1 MNIRA
6 RFALM
11 PVLCIA
17 TAVGVALSS
26 LHGIA
31 SAQVLYGSIVGN
43 VRDQSGA
50 AVPGATVTIT
60 SRETNQVRTTTTNEE
75 GGYNLPN
82 VQSGTYEVKVTR
94 EGFRPTV
101 ETSVAVTI
109 NTIARVDTTLQVGNV
124 SEVLEV
130 SSQAQTLQT
139 DRAEVRAEITTKTLT
154 DVPVPGQRNYQ
165 ALFITLPGITP
176 PSTPHSVGSNPSR
189 SMSWNTNGVNRAAN
203 NTRIDGASAT
213 NVWLPHIASYTPA
226 LESIET
232 VNIVTNSFDA
242 EQGLAGGAAVTV
254 QVRSG
259 SNDTH
264 GAGFWYNQ
272 GNWSQ
277 TRPFFQPANQDTPKF
292 VYNQRGG
299 RLGGPI
305 KKDKIFYFGSY
316 EWSTDRRFASRL
328 NTVPTAEMRAG
339 NMSAS
344 NTVIYD
350 PATGNPDGTGR
361 QAFPG
366 NIIPANRIDPL
377 ARRLLDD
384 LVPLPN
390 VPGNLLTN
398 NYYSGGSFAFDRH
411 TIDSKVNFNLTD
423 KWTSFARLSWLDFN
437 VVNPTV
443 FGQDGGGRGVTDA
456 ANPGTGFGNTWS
468 GTIATTY
475 VFTPTLLLDAYY
487 GYTLMDSNVEQ
498 PGLGPNT
505 ARDVYRIP
513 GTNGTRRA
521 ESGNAGF
528 GITGFEAFGNQDTVL
543 PYFRTDPQSQYVAN
557 LNWTKGTHNI
567 RFGMDI
573 YRLALNHS
581 QMEFPNNTSDATAAG
596 RFNFGQGPTQASTT
610 NAAGQPVT
618 TAGSQYN
625 AVASYL
631 LGYVTGGGRLLL
643 NGDAKNGDEFTT
655 RTGMYSFYIR
665 DQWQATRNLTIN
677 IGTRYEYF
685 PLPTRQNRGV
695 ERYNFDTNQ
704 MLVCGVGDIPKNCGT
719 KVGNLYFSPR
729 VGIAYR
735 ANERTVFRS
744 GFGINWDPWNLAR
757 PLRTNYPVLA
767 AGALIPP
774 TSLGWARRLQ
784 EGLPDFTV
792 PAIGNGVLSIPPNYA
807 LNTTDDE
814 YTRGYVLNWNA
825 TVERQFGGNF
835 TAQAA
840 YVASRAV
847 HTAGVLDLN
856 AGQVPGADNQGR
868 PFFQRFGRTA
878 ATNLVDAI
886 GYSTYHSLQTQL
898 NRRFSNGFQVG
909 SSYTWSKVIG
919 LCCEE
924 ENNAGPRIK
933 ALNYQDLNRALLNSD
948 RTHNFQLT
956 AIYELP
962 FGAGRRWN
970 PGNGA
975 VRAIVSGWQIN
986 TLTSIFSGSPFS
998 VTSDGGSL
1006 RMPGND
1012 QRADQ
1017 IKPEVTKL
1025 GGIGVGKPYY
1035 DWTAFAPV
1043 TEARFG
1049 TAGFNSLR
1057 GPGAFNSDLGLF
1069 RRFAMS
1075 ERMNLEFRAEA
1086 FNWTNTPKFNNPS
1099 GGINN
1104 LQRNAD
1110 GSFRTG
1116 VFEVTGTNA
1125 YGRDVAERILRLG
1138 LRLSF

>member
-1 MNIRA
+1 MS
-6 RFALM
+6 
-11 PVLCIA
+11 VLCVAIGMPIA
-17 TAVGVALSS
+17 LSTLPGVAD
-26 LHGIA
+26 
-31 SAQVLYGSIVGN
+31 AQVLYGSIVGN
-43 VRDQSGA
+43 VRDQTGG

-60 SRETNQVRTTTTNEE
+60 SKETNQVRTTTTNEE
-75 GGYNLPN
+75 GGYNVPN
-82 VQSGTYEVKVTR
+82 VQSGTYEVKVAR
-94 EGFRPTV
+94 EGFRPSV
-101 ETSVAVTI
+101 ENNVAVTI
-109 NTIARVDTTLQVGNV
+109 NSIARIDMTLQVGNV
-124 SEVLEV
+124 SEVVEV

-259 SNDTH
+259 SNDVR
-264 GAGFWYNQ
+264 GAGFWYHQ

-277 TRPFFQPANQDTPKF
+277 SRPYFQPANQDIPKF

-328 NTVPTAEMRAG
+328 NTVPTPEMRTG

-344 NTVIYD
+344 NTIIYD
-350 PATGNPDGTGR
+350 PATGNQNGTGR
-361 QAFPG
+361 QPFPG
-366 NIIPANRIDPL
+366 NIIPPERIDPL
-377 ARRLLDD
+377 SRRLLDD

-390 VPGNLLTN
+390 VPGNPLTS
-398 NYYSGGSFAFDRH
+398 NYYAGDSFSFDRH

-443 FGQDGGGRGVTDA
+443 FGELGGGRGVTDA

-468 GTIATTY
+468 GTLATTY
-475 VFTPTLLLDAYY
+475 VFTPTFLVDAYY

-557 LNWTKGTHNI
+557 FNWTKGSHNV

-573 YRLALNHS
+573 YRLGLNHS
-581 QMEFPNNTSDATAAG
+581 QLEFPNNSSDATAAG
-596 RFNFGQGPTQASTT
+596 RFNFGQGPTQASIT
-610 NAAGQPVT
+610 NASGQTVT
-618 TAGSQYN
+618 SAGSQYN
-625 AVASYL
+625 AMASYL

-643 NGDAKNGDEFTT
+643 NGDAKNGDEYTT

-665 DQWQATRNLTIN
+665 DQWQATRDLTIN

-685 PLPTRQNRGV
+685 PLPTRENRGM

-704 MLVCGVGDIPKNCGT
+704 MLVCGVGSIPTNCGT
-719 KVGNLYFSPR
+719 KVGNFYFSPR

-735 ANERTVFRS
+735 ANEKTVFRS

-767 AGALIPP
+767 AGALISP

-784 EGLPDFTV
+784 EGLPDFGV
-792 PAIGNGVLSIPPNYA
+792 PEIGDGVLSIPPNYA
-807 LNTTDDE
+807 LNTTDDK

-825 TVERQFGGNF
+825 TVERQFGANF
-835 TAQAA
+835 AGQAA

-847 HTAGVLDLN
+847 HTSGVLDLN
-856 AGQVPGADNQGR
+856 AGQIPGADNAGR

-898 NRRFSNGFQVG
+898 NRRFSNGFQLG

-919 LCCEE
+919 LCCDE
-924 ENNAGPRIK
+924 ENNGGPRIK
-933 ALNYQDLNRALLNSD
+933 ALDYLHLNRSLLNSD

-962 FGAGRRWN
+962 FGTGKKWN
-970 PGNGA
+970 PGNSV
-975 VRAIVSGWQIN
+975 VRAVVSGWQIN

-1017 IKPEVTKL
+1017 VKPEVRKL
-1025 GGIGVGKPYY
+1025 GGIGVGNPYY
-1035 DWTAFAPV
+1035 DWTAFARV

-1057 GPGAFNSDLGLF
+1057 GPGVFSSDLGLF
-1069 RRFAMS
+1069 RRFAVS
-1075 ERMNLEFRAEA
+1075 ERVNVEFRAEA

-1104 LQRNAD
+1104 LQLNPD
-1110 GSFRTG
+1110 GTFRSG

-1125 YGRDVAERILRLG
+1125 YGRDVAERILRFG

>member
-1 MNIRA
+1 
-6 RFALM
+6 M
-11 PVLCIA
+11 PVFCLLAAILIA
-17 TAVGVALSS
+17 LSALPGVAL
-26 LHGIA
+26 
-31 SAQVLYGSIVGN
+31 AQVLYGSVVGN
-43 VRDQSGA
+43 VKDQSGA

-60 SRETNQVRTTTTNEE
+60 SKETNQVRTTTTNDE
-75 GGYNLPN
+75 GGYSVPN
-82 VQSGTYEVKVTR
+82 VQSGTYEVRVSR
-94 EGFRPTV
+94 DGFRPTV
-101 ETSVAVTI
+101 DANVVVTI
-109 NTIARVDTTLQVGNV
+109 NSVARVDSTLQVGNV
-124 SEVLEV
+124 SEVVEV
-130 SSQAQTLQT
+130 SGQAQTLQT
-139 DRAEVRAEITTKTLT
+139 DRGEVRSEITTKTLT
-154 DVPVPGQRNYQ
+154 DVPVPGSRNYQ

-277 TRPFFQPANQDTPKF
+277 SRPFFQPANQQTPKF

-305 KKDKIFYFGSY
+305 VKDKIFYFGSY
-316 EWSTDRRFASRL
+316 EWSTDRRFAQRF
-328 NTVPTAEMRAG
+328 NTVPTEAMRAG

-344 NTVIYD
+344 STVIYD

-361 QAFPG
+361 QPFPG
-366 NIIPANRIDPL
+366 NIIPADRIDPL
-377 ARRLLDD
+377 ARRLLND
-384 LVPLPN
+384 LLPLPN
-390 VPGNLLTN
+390 VPGNALTN

-411 TIDSKVNFNLTD
+411 TLDTKVNFNMTD

-443 FGQDGGGRGVTDA
+443 FGEAGGGRGVTEA
-456 ANPGTGFGNTWS
+456 ANPGNGFGNTWS
-468 GTIATTY
+468 GTLATTY
-475 VFTPTLLLDAYY
+475 VFTPTFLLDAYY

-505 ARDVYRIP
+505 ARDVYNIP

-521 ESGNAGF
+521 ESGMAGF
-528 GITGFEAFGNQDTVL
+528 SISNFEAFGNQDTVL

-557 LNWTKGTHNI
+557 FNWTKGSHNI

-573 YRLALNHS
+573 YRLGLNHS
-581 QMEFPNNTSDATAAG
+581 QLEFPNNSSDATAAG
-596 RFNFGQGPTQASTT
+596 RFNFGQGPTQASTV
-610 NAAGQPVT
+610 NAAGQTVT
-618 TAGSQYN
+618 TPGSQYN
-625 AVASYL
+625 SMASFL

-685 PLPTRQNRGV
+685 PLPTRSNRGM
-695 ERYNFDTNQ
+695 ERYDFDTNQ
-704 MLVCGVGDIPKNCGT
+704 MLVCGVGDVPKNCGT

-729 VGIAYR
+729 IGVAYR

-767 AGALIPP
+767 AGALISP
-774 TSLGWARRLQ
+774 TSLGWARRLS
-784 EGLPDFTV
+784 EGLPNFAAPEV
-792 PAIGNGVLSIPPNYA
+792 GNGVIPIPPNYA

-825 TVERQFGGNF
+825 TIERQIGGNF

-856 AGQVPGADNQGR
+856 AGQIPGADNAGR
-868 PFFQRFGRTA
+868 PFFQKFGRTA
-878 ATNLVDAI
+878 ATNLVDAL
-886 GYSTYHSLQTQL
+886 GFSTYHSLQTQL
-898 NRRFSNGFQVG
+898 NRRFSNGFQLG
-909 SSYTWSKVIG
+909 SSYTWSKAIG
-919 LCCEE
+919 LCCDE
-924 ENNAGPRIK
+924 ENNGGPRIK
-933 ALNYQDLNRALLNSD
+933 AVNFMHLNKALLSSD
-948 RTHNFQLT
+948 RPHNFQLT

-962 FGAGRRWN
+962 FGVGRRFN
-970 PGNGA
+970 PGNGV
-975 VRAIVSGWQIN
+975 VRALVSGWQIN

-1017 IKPEVTKL
+1017 VKAEVKKL
-1025 GGIGVGKPYY
+1025 GGIGVGQPYY
-1035 DWTAFAPV
+1035 DWTAVARG

-1049 TAGFNSLR
+1049 TAGWNSLR
-1057 GPGAFNSDLGLF
+1057 GPGVFSSDLGLF
-1069 RRFAMS
+1069 RRFAIA
-1075 ERMNLEFRAEA
+1075 EGKNLEFRAEA

-1099 GGINN
+1099 GAINS
-1104 LQRNAD
+1104 LQFNPD

-1116 VFEVTGTNA
+1116 VFEVTGTNS
-1125 YGRDVAERILRLG
+1125 YGRDVAERIIRLG

>member
-1 MNIRA
+1 MA
-6 RFALM
+6 
-11 PVLCIA
+11 
-17 TAVGVALSS
+17 
-26 LHGIA
+26 
-31 SAQVLYGSIVGN
+31 
-43 VRDQSGA
+43 
-50 AVPGATVTIT
+50 
-60 SRETNQVRTTTTNEE
+60 NEE
-75 GGYNLPN
+75 GGYNVPN
-82 VQSGTYEVKVTR
+82 VQSGTYEIKVTR

-101 ETSVAVTI
+101 ENNVAVTI
-109 NTIARVDTTLQVGNV
+109 NTVARIDVTLQVG
-124 SEVLEV
+124 EVTEVVEV
-130 SSQAQTLQT
+130 SSQAQALQT
-139 DRAEVRAEITTKTLT
+139 DRSEVRAEITTKTLT
-154 DVPVPGQRNYQ
+154 DVPVPGTRNYQ

-259 SNDTH
+259 SNDLH

-277 TRPFFQPANQDTPKF
+277 SRPYFQPANQDIPKF
-292 VYNQRGG
+292 VFNQRGG

-305 KKDKIFYFGSY
+305 VKDKIFYFGSY
-316 EWSTDRRFASRL
+316 EWTTDRRFASRL
-328 NTVPTAEMRAG
+328 NTVPTPEMRVG

-350 PATGNPDGTGR
+350 PATGNQNGTGR
-361 QAFPG
+361 QPFAG
-366 NIIPANRIDPL
+366 NIIPADRIDPL
-377 ARRLLDD
+377 ARRILDD

-390 VPGNLLTN
+390 VPGNRLTD
-398 NYYSGGSFAFDRH
+398 NYYAGASFLNDRH
-411 TIDSKVNFNLTD
+411 TIDSKVNFNLTE

-437 VVNPTV
+437 VVNPTIY
-443 FGQDGGGRGVTDA
+443 GELGGGRGVTDA

-468 GTIATTY
+468 GTVATTY
-475 VFTPTLLLDAYY
+475 VFTPTFLLDAYY
-487 GYTLMDSNVEQ
+487 GYTLMDANVEQ

-505 ARDVYRIP
+505 ARDVYGIP

-521 ESGNAGF
+521 ESGMAGF
-528 GITGFEAFGNQDTVL
+528 QIVGFQEFGNQDTVL

-557 LNWTKGTHNI
+557 FNWTKGSHNI
-567 RFGMDI
+567 RFGVDI

-581 QMEFPNNTSDATAAG
+581 QLEFPNNSSAATAAG
-596 RFNFGQGPTQASTT
+596 RFNFGQGPTQASVT
-610 NAAGQPVT
+610 NAAGQTVT

-625 AVASYL
+625 AMASYL

-643 NGDAKNGDEFTT
+643 NGDAKNGDEYTT

-665 DQWQATRNLTIN
+665 DQWQATRDLTIN
-677 IGTRYEYF
+677 FGTRYEYF
-685 PLPTRQNRGV
+685 PLPTRKDRGM
-695 ERYNFDTNQ
+695 ERYNLDTNQ
-704 MLVCGVGDIPKNCGT
+704 MLVCGVGDIPTNCGT
-719 KVGNLYFSPR
+719 KVGKLYFSPR
-729 VGIAYR
+729 LGIAYR
-735 ANERTVFRS
+735 ANEHTVFRG

-767 AGALIPP
+767 AGALIAP
-774 TSLGWARRLQ
+774 TSLGWTSRLQ
-784 EGLPDFTV
+784 EGLPNFGV
-792 PAIGNGVLSIPPNYA
+792 PEIGNGVLNIPPNYA

-814 YTRGYVLNWNA
+814 YTRGYILNWNL
-825 TVERQFGGNF
+825 TIERQLPGNF
-835 TAQAA
+835 QAQAG

-847 HTAGVLDLN
+847 HTSGVLDLN
-856 AGQVPGADNQGR
+856 AGQVPGADNAGR

-898 NRRFSNGFQVG
+898 NRRFSNGLQLG
-909 SSYTWSKVIG
+909 TSYTWSKVIG
-919 LCCEE
+919 LCCDE
-924 ENNAGPRIK
+924 ENNGGPRIK
-933 ALNYQDLNRALLNSD
+933 ALDYLHLNRALLNSD

-962 FGAGRRWN
+962 FGAGRKWN
-970 PGNGA
+970 PGNA
-975 VRAIVSGWQIN
+975 VARAIVSGWQIN

-1017 IKPEVTKL
+1017 VKPEVRKL
-1025 GGIGVGKPYY
+1025 GGIGVGNPYY
-1035 DWTAFAPV
+1035 DWTAFARV

-1049 TAGFNSLR
+1049 TAGWNSLR

-1069 RRFAMS
+1069 RRFAMT
-1075 ERMNLEFRAEA
+1075 ERVNMEFRAEV

-1099 GGINN
+1099 GGINS
-1104 LQRNAD
+1104 LQLNSD

-1116 VFEVTGTNA
+1116 VFEVTGTNS